1 MYVHNFH
8 HFKRFF
14 LLFFS
19 QKIGATISENESFS
33 LASYEL
39 DGLIQPT
46 TYSTTQQS
54 SNLLQPEIEA
64 AAFNQEQQQLA
75 AAYDQNTI
83 PSEQTGQ
90 KIQIS
95 PEKPEKSGFYQDAEI
110 IEAIQSTKPMLPV
123 NHVIQYSPRTS
134 AASAPDWT
142 ASVQLYNNQNS
153 QDQTS
158 RDSFKLVRQTSS
170 DLSEETQFQIEEA
183 TTADDTEN
191 KIDIPEPMEID
202 TTSVSENEQ
211 KCDEKAKIIDQT
223 ADQNIND
230 LVAHDSDLEE
240 VQKNLVKSPHENQQ
254 RESFSCPL
262 YPHKTIASLL
272 VTTTEV
278 QVQLDH
284 DQNLNS
290 AGAPSI
296 PLPVDIKGDINIPP
310 IQQAPQLDAVLVHN
324 SAAAP
329 AVALGAM
336 AGAAGAS
343 GSSPPVTPTGSTRSK
358 TPSPRPRSSV
368 SAKQNSTNMDTTEI
382 ASMTAA
388 SNDSAAS
395 IQNDNAASN
404 KSSRVPVPT
413 PRKSVTMMECED
425 QTSSNQTPVPVRSN
439 SAMGNRQIIQKKIS
453 FSNTSHM
460 PVAKKLST
468 FSLHEMHHNTI
479 SIEEDSGSD
488 SETEQPLQRRNSIHN
503 VPYVDVSDPQTRE
516 RMERYKEERRS
527 MLRAKYKAEDYMT
540 SPASSEAIGNKYR
553 RKSTESQ
560 QSNKIEQTS
569 ETCSPPPPPIP
580 QNEPPCEPPESPVI
594 LRKDIQGGLPKMSSP
609 LREDG
614 LIDEDVNVKERAA
627 IFGGT
632 GCQNQHNLNN
642 QNQETVKQNQQNAS
656 QVILPPPKYNR
667 SKSMWTN
674 SNTNTS
680 SSAKVIKPPRPISD
694 DPSSNNG
701 TSRKISPG
709 SPSKIRDM
717 AAFFEQHQKN

>member
-1 MYVHNFH
+1 MFINFQH
-8 HFKRFF
+8 LKRFF
-14 LLFFS
+14 LLFFL

-54 SNLLQPEIEA
+54 SNLLPEIEA

-75 AAYDQNTI
+75 AAYDQNTM
-83 PSEQTGQ
+83 SELAGQ
-90 KIQIS
+90 KIRNS
-95 PEKPEKSGFYQDAEI
+95 PEKPEKSGFYQDAE

-158 RDSFKLVRQTSS
+158 RDSFKLVQTSS
-170 DLSEETQFQIEEA
+170 DLSETQFQIEEEA
-183 TTADDTEN
+183 TAATEN

-202 TTSVSENEQ
+202 ITQPTSVSENEQ

-230 LVAHDSDLEE
+230 LVAHDKHIIDSDLE

-290 AGAPSI
+290 AGALPST
-296 PLPVDIKGDINIPP
+296 PRTLPVDIKGDINIPP
-310 IQQAPQLDAVLVHN
+310 IQQASPQLDAVLVHN

-329 AVALGAM
+329 AMALGAT

-368 SAKQNSTNMDTTEI
+368 SAKQNSTNMDTTETSST
-382 ASMTAA
+382 AAA

-395 IQNDNAASN
+395 INEHAASN
-404 KSSRVPVPT
+404 KSSQRGPVPT
-413 PRKSVTMMECED
+413 PRKSVTMMECEENP
-425 QTSSNQTPVPVRSN
+425 SSNQTPVPVRSN
-439 SAMGNRQIIQKKIS
+439 SAMGNRQIHKKIS
-453 FSNTSHM
+453 FSNTHM

-468 FSLHEMHHNTI
+468 FSLHEMHHNAI

-540 SPASSEAIGNKYR
+540 SPASEAIGNKYR

-569 ETCSPPPPPIP
+569 ETSPLPPPIP

-594 LRKDIQGGLPKMSSP
+594 LRKDLQSGLPKMSSP

-632 GCQNQHNLNN
+632 GCQNSQYLNN
-642 QNQETVKQNQQNAS
+642 QNETVKQNQQNAS
-656 QVILPPPKYNR
+656 QVILPPKYNR

>member
-1 MYVHNFH
+1 M
-8 HFKRFF
+8 
-14 LLFFS
+14 
-19 QKIGATISENESFS
+19 
-33 LASYEL
+33 
-39 DGLIQPT
+39 PT

-54 SNLLQPEIEA
+54 SNLLPEIEA

-75 AAYDQNTI
+75 AAYDNTM
-83 PSEQTGQ
+83 SEPGQ
-90 KIQIS
+90 KIRIS
-95 PEKPEKSGFYQDAEI
+95 PEEKSGFYDAE
-110 IEAIQSTKPMLPV
+110 IEAIQTKPMLPV

-158 RDSFKLVRQTSS
+158 RDSFKLVQTSS
-170 DLSEETQFQIEEA
+170 DLSETQFQIEEEA
-183 TTADDTEN
+183 TADNEN

-202 TTSVSENEQ
+202 TIITSQPTSVSENEQ

-230 LVAHDSDLEE
+230 LNDKHIIDSDLEEAE

-290 AGAPSI
+290 AGAPSTRT
-296 PLPVDIKGDINIPP
+296 LPDIKGDINIPP
-310 IQQAPQLDAVLVHN
+310 IQQAAPQLDAAAGTVLVHN
-324 SAAAP
+324 SAAA
-329 AVALGAM
+329 ALGAT

-368 SAKQNSTNMDTTEI
+368 AKQNSTNMDTTETSST
-382 ASMTAA
+382 AAA

-395 IQNDNAASN
+395 INDNAAPN
-404 KSSRVPVPT
+404 KSSRGPVPT

-425 QTSSNQTPVPVRSN
+425 PSSNTPVPVRSN
-439 SAMGNRQIIQKKIS
+439 SAMGNRQIHKKIS
-453 FSNTSHM
+453 FSNTHM

-488 SETEQPLQRRNSIHN
+488 SEAEQPLQRRNSIHN

-540 SPASSEAIGNKYR
+540 STASEVGNKYR

-569 ETCSPPPPPIP
+569 SETSPPPP
-580 QNEPPCEPPESPVI
+580 QNEPPYEPPCSTSPVI
-594 LRKDIQGGLPKMSSP
+594 LRKDVQGGLPKMSSP

-632 GCQNQHNLNN
+632 GCQNHNLNN
-642 QNQETVKQNQQNAS
+642 QNETVKQNHQNAS
-656 QVILPPPKYNR
+656 QVILPPKYNR

-674 SNTNTS
+674 SNTTS

>member
-1 MYVHNFH
+1 M
-8 HFKRFF
+8 
-14 LLFFS
+14 
-19 QKIGATISENESFS
+19 
-33 LASYEL
+33 
-39 DGLIQPT
+39 PT

-54 SNLLQPEIEA
+54 SNLLPEIEA

-75 AAYDQNTI
+75 AAYDNTM
-83 PSEQTGQ
+83 SEPGQ
-90 KIQIS
+90 KIRIS
-95 PEKPEKSGFYQDAEI
+95 PEEKSGFYDAE
-110 IEAIQSTKPMLPV
+110 IEAIQTKPMLPV

-158 RDSFKLVRQTSS
+158 RDSFKLVQTSS
-170 DLSEETQFQIEEA
+170 DLSETQFQIEEEA
-183 TTADDTEN
+183 TADNEN

-202 TTSVSENEQ
+202 TQIITSQPTSVSENEQ

-230 LVAHDSDLEE
+230 LNDKHIIDSDLEEAE

-290 AGAPSI
+290 AGAPSTRT
-296 PLPVDIKGDINIPP
+296 LPDIKGDINIPP
-310 IQQAPQLDAVLVHN
+310 IQQAAPQLDAAAGTVLVHN
-324 SAAAP
+324 SAAA
-329 AVALGAM
+329 ALGAT

-368 SAKQNSTNMDTTEI
+368 AKQNSTNMDTTET
-382 ASMTAA
+382 SSTAA

-395 IQNDNAASN
+395 INDNAASI
-404 KSSRVPVPT
+404 KSSRGPVPT

-425 QTSSNQTPVPVRSN
+425 PSSNTPVPVRSN
-439 SAMGNRQIIQKKIS
+439 SAMGNRQIHKKIS
-453 FSNTSHM
+453 FSNTHM

-488 SETEQPLQRRNSIHN
+488 SEAEQPLQRRNSIHN

-540 SPASSEAIGNKYR
+540 STASEVGNKYR

-569 ETCSPPPPPIP
+569 SETSPPTPPIP
-580 QNEPPCEPPESPVI
+580 QNEPPCSTSPVI
-594 LRKDIQGGLPKMSSP
+594 LRKDVQGGLPKMSSP

-632 GCQNQHNLNN
+632 GCQNHNLNN
-642 QNQETVKQNQQNAS
+642 QNETVKQNHQNAS
-656 QVILPPPKYNR
+656 QVILPPKYNR

-674 SNTNTS
+674 SNTTS

>member
-1 MYVHNFH
+1 M
-8 HFKRFF
+8 
-14 LLFFS
+14 
-19 QKIGATISENESFS
+19 
-33 LASYEL
+33 
-39 DGLIQPT
+39 PT

-54 SNLLQPEIEA
+54 SNLLPEIEA
-64 AAFNQEQQQLA
+64 AAFNQEQQLA
-75 AAYDQNTI
+75 AAYDNTM
-83 PSEQTGQ
+83 SEPGPE
-90 KIQIS
+90 IRIS
-95 PEKPEKSGFYQDAEI
+95 PEKKSGFNDAE
-110 IEAIQSTKPMLPV
+110 IEAIQTKPMLPV

-134 AASAPDWT
+134 ASAPDWT

-158 RDSFKLVRQTSS
+158 RDSFKLVQTSS
-170 DLSEETQFQIEEA
+170 DLSETQFQIEEEA
-183 TTADDTEN
+183 STTADNAEN

-202 TTSVSENEQ
+202 TIITQPTSVSENEQ

-223 ADQNIND
+223 DQNINED
-230 LVAHDSDLEE
+230 LMANDKHIIDSDLEETAEE

-290 AGAPSI
+290 AGAPSTRT
-296 PLPVDIKGDINIPP
+296 LPDIKGDINIPP
-310 IQQAPQLDAVLVHN
+310 IQHAPQLDAAAGTMLVHN
-324 SAAAP
+324 SAA
-329 AVALGAM
+329 VALGAS

-368 SAKQNSTNMDTTEI
+368 AKQNSTNMDTTET
-382 ASMTAA
+382 STAA

-395 IQNDNAASN
+395 INDNAASN
-404 KSSRVPVPT
+404 KSSRGPVPT

-425 QTSSNQTPVPVRSN
+425 PSSNTPVPVRSN
-439 SAMGNRQIIQKKIS
+439 SAMGNRQIQKKIS
-453 FSNTSHM
+453 FSNTHM

-468 FSLHEMHHNTI
+468 FSLHEMHHNAI

-488 SETEQPLQRRNSIHN
+488 SEAEQPLQRRNSIHN

-540 SPASSEAIGNKYR
+540 SPASEVGNKYR

-569 ETCSPPPPPIP
+569 SSETTSPPPPPIP
-580 QNEPPCEPPESPVI
+580 QNEPPYHEPPCSTSPVL
-594 LRKDIQGGLPKMSSP
+594 LRKDQQQNLQGGLLKMSSP

-632 GCQNQHNLNN
+632 GCQNHNLNN
-642 QNQETVKQNQQNAS
+642 QNETKQNHQNAS
-656 QVILPPPKYNR
+656 QVILPPKYNR

-674 SNTNTS
+674 SNTTS

>member
-1 MYVHNFH
+1 M
-8 HFKRFF
+8 
-14 LLFFS
+14 
-19 QKIGATISENESFS
+19 
-33 LASYEL
+33 
-39 DGLIQPT
+39 PT

-54 SNLLQPEIEA
+54 SNLLPEIEA
-64 AAFNQEQQQLA
+64 AAFNQEQQQQLA
-75 AAYDQNTI
+75 AAYDNTM
-83 PSEQTGQ
+83 SEPGQ
-90 KIQIS
+90 KIRIS
-95 PEKPEKSGFYQDAEI
+95 PEEKSGFYDAE
-110 IEAIQSTKPMLPV
+110 IEAIQTKPMLPV

-158 RDSFKLVRQTSS
+158 RDSFKLVQTSS
-170 DLSEETQFQIEEA
+170 DLSETQFQIEEEA
-183 TTADDTEN
+183 TADNQEN

-202 TTSVSENEQ
+202 TQIITSQPTSVSENEQ

-230 LVAHDSDLEE
+230 LNDKHIIDSDLEEAE

-290 AGAPSI
+290 AGAPSTRT
-296 PLPVDIKGDINIPP
+296 LPDIKGDINIPP
-310 IQQAPQLDAVLVHN
+310 IQQAAPQLDAAAGTVLVHN
-324 SAAAP
+324 SAAA
-329 AVALGAM
+329 ALGAT

-368 SAKQNSTNMDTTEI
+368 AKQNSTNMDTTETSST
-382 ASMTAA
+382 AAA

-395 IQNDNAASN
+395 INDNAAPN
-404 KSSRVPVPT
+404 KSSRGPVPT

-425 QTSSNQTPVPVRSN
+425 PSSNTPVPVRSN
-439 SAMGNRQIIQKKIS
+439 SAMGNRQIHKKIS
-453 FSNTSHM
+453 FSNTHM

-488 SETEQPLQRRNSIHN
+488 SEAEQPLQRRNSIHN

-540 SPASSEAIGNKYR
+540 STASEVGNKYR

-569 ETCSPPPPPIP
+569 SETSPPPP
-580 QNEPPCEPPESPVI
+580 QNEPPYEPPCSTSPVI
-594 LRKDIQGGLPKMSSP
+594 LRKDVQGGLPKMSSP

-632 GCQNQHNLNN
+632 GCQNHNLNN
-642 QNQETVKQNQQNAS
+642 QNETVKQNHQNAS
-656 QVILPPPKYNR
+656 QVILPPKYNR

-674 SNTNTS
+674 SNTTS

>member
-1 MYVHNFH
+1 M
-8 HFKRFF
+8 
-14 LLFFS
+14 
-19 QKIGATISENESFS
+19 
-33 LASYEL
+33 
-39 DGLIQPT
+39 PT

-54 SNLLQPEIEA
+54 SNLLPEIEA
-64 AAFNQEQQQLA
+64 AAFNQEQQQQLA
-75 AAYDQNTI
+75 AAYDNTM
-83 PSEQTGQ
+83 SEPGQ
-90 KIQIS
+90 KIRIS
-95 PEKPEKSGFYQDAEI
+95 PEEKSGFYDAE
-110 IEAIQSTKPMLPV
+110 IEAIQTKPMLPV

-158 RDSFKLVRQTSS
+158 RDSFKLVQTSS
-170 DLSEETQFQIEEA
+170 DLSETQFQIEEEA
-183 TTADDTEN
+183 TADNQEN

-202 TTSVSENEQ
+202 TQIITSQPTSVSENEQ

-230 LVAHDSDLEE
+230 LNDKHNIDSDLEEAE

-290 AGAPSI
+290 AGAPSTRT
-296 PLPVDIKGDINIPP
+296 LPDIKGDINIPP
-310 IQQAPQLDAVLVHN
+310 IQQAAPQLDAAAGTVLVHN
-324 SAAAP
+324 SAAA
-329 AVALGAM
+329 ALGAT

-368 SAKQNSTNMDTTEI
+368 AKQNSTNMDTTETSST
-382 ASMTAA
+382 AAA

-395 IQNDNAASN
+395 INDNAAPN
-404 KSSRVPVPT
+404 KSSRGPVPT
-413 PRKSVTMMECED
+413 PRKSVTMMECEENP
-425 QTSSNQTPVPVRSN
+425 SSNTPVPVRSN
-439 SAMGNRQIIQKKIS
+439 SAMGNRQIHKKIS
-453 FSNTSHM
+453 FSNTHM

-488 SETEQPLQRRNSIHN
+488 SEAEQPLQRRNSIHN

-540 SPASSEAIGNKYR
+540 STASEVGNKYR

-569 ETCSPPPPPIP
+569 SETSPPPP
-580 QNEPPCEPPESPVI
+580 QNEPPYEPPCSTSPVI
-594 LRKDIQGGLPKMSSP
+594 LRKDVQGGLPKMSSP

-632 GCQNQHNLNN
+632 GCQNHNLNN
-642 QNQETVKQNQQNAS
+642 QNETVKQNHQNAS
-656 QVILPPPKYNR
+656 QVILPPKYNR

-674 SNTNTS
+674 SNTTS

>member
-1 MYVHNFH
+1 M
-8 HFKRFF
+8 
-14 LLFFS
+14 
-19 QKIGATISENESFS
+19 
-33 LASYEL
+33 
-39 DGLIQPT
+39 PT

-54 SNLLQPEIEA
+54 SNLLPEIEA

-75 AAYDQNTI
+75 AAYDNTM
-83 PSEQTGQ
+83 SEPGQ
-90 KIQIS
+90 KIRIS
-95 PEKPEKSGFYQDAEI
+95 PEEKSGFYDAE
-110 IEAIQSTKPMLPV
+110 IEAIQTKPMLPV

-158 RDSFKLVRQTSS
+158 RDSFKLVQTSS
-170 DLSEETQFQIEEA
+170 DLSETQFQIEEEA
-183 TTADDTEN
+183 TADNEN

-202 TTSVSENEQ
+202 TIITSQPTSVSENEQ

-230 LVAHDSDLEE
+230 LNDKHIIDSDLEEAE

-290 AGAPSI
+290 AGAPSTRT
-296 PLPVDIKGDINIPP
+296 LPDIKGDINIPP
-310 IQQAPQLDAVLVHN
+310 IQQAAPQLDAAAGTVLVHN
-324 SAAAP
+324 SATA
-329 AVALGAM
+329 ALGAT

-368 SAKQNSTNMDTTEI
+368 AKQNSTNMDTTET
-382 ASMTAA
+382 SSTAA

-395 IQNDNAASN
+395 INDNAAPN
-404 KSSRVPVPT
+404 KSSRGPVPT

-425 QTSSNQTPVPVRSN
+425 PSSNTPVPVRSN
-439 SAMGNRQIIQKKIS
+439 SAMGNRQIHKKIS
-453 FSNTSHM
+453 FSNTHM

-488 SETEQPLQRRNSIHN
+488 SEAEQPLQRRNSIHN

-540 SPASSEAIGNKYR
+540 STASEVGNKYR

-569 ETCSPPPPPIP
+569 SETSPPPP
-580 QNEPPCEPPESPVI
+580 QNEPPYEPPCSTSPVI
-594 LRKDIQGGLPKMSSP
+594 LRKDVQGGLPKMSSP

-632 GCQNQHNLNN
+632 GCQNHNLNN
-642 QNQETVKQNQQNAS
+642 QNETVKQNHQNAS
-656 QVILPPPKYNR
+656 QVILPPKYNR

-674 SNTNTS
+674 SNTTS

>member
-1 MYVHNFH
+1 M
-8 HFKRFF
+8 
-14 LLFFS
+14 
-19 QKIGATISENESFS
+19 
-33 LASYEL
+33 
-39 DGLIQPT
+39 PT

-54 SNLLQPEIEA
+54 SNLLPEIEA
-64 AAFNQEQQQLA
+64 AAFNQEQQQQLA
-75 AAYDQNTI
+75 AAYDNTM
-83 PSEQTGQ
+83 SEQPGQ
-90 KIQIS
+90 KIRIS
-95 PEKPEKSGFYQDAEI
+95 PEEKSGFYDAE
-110 IEAIQSTKPMLPV
+110 IEAIQTKPMLPV

-158 RDSFKLVRQTSS
+158 RDSFKLVQTSS
-170 DLSEETQFQIEEA
+170 DLSETQFQIEEEA
-183 TTADDTEN
+183 TADNQEN

-202 TTSVSENEQ
+202 TQIITSQPTSVSENEQ

-230 LVAHDSDLEE
+230 LNDKHIIDSDLEEAE

-290 AGAPSI
+290 AGAPSTRT
-296 PLPVDIKGDINIPP
+296 LPDIKGDINIPP
-310 IQQAPQLDAVLVHN
+310 IQQAAPQLDAAAGTVLVHN
-324 SAAAP
+324 SAAA
-329 AVALGAM
+329 ALGAT

-368 SAKQNSTNMDTTEI
+368 AKQNSTNMDTTETSST
-382 ASMTAA
+382 AAA

-395 IQNDNAASN
+395 INDNAAPN
-404 KSSRVPVPT
+404 KSSRGPVPT

-425 QTSSNQTPVPVRSN
+425 PSSNTPVPVRSN
-439 SAMGNRQIIQKKIS
+439 SAMGNRQIHKKIS
-453 FSNTSHM
+453 FSNTHM

-488 SETEQPLQRRNSIHN
+488 SEAEQPLQRRNSIHN

-540 SPASSEAIGNKYR
+540 STASEVGNKYR

-569 ETCSPPPPPIP
+569 SETSPPPP
-580 QNEPPCEPPESPVI
+580 QNEPPYEPPCSTSPVI
-594 LRKDIQGGLPKMSSP
+594 LRKDVQGGLPKMSSP

-632 GCQNQHNLNN
+632 GCQNHNLNN
-642 QNQETVKQNQQNAS
+642 QNETVKQNHQNAS
-656 QVILPPPKYNR
+656 QVILPPKYNR

-674 SNTNTS
+674 SNTTS

>member
-1 MYVHNFH
+1 M
-8 HFKRFF
+8 
-14 LLFFS
+14 
-19 QKIGATISENESFS
+19 
-33 LASYEL
+33 
-39 DGLIQPT
+39 PT

-54 SNLLQPEIEA
+54 SNLLPEIEA

-75 AAYDQNTI
+75 AAYDNTM
-83 PSEQTGQ
+83 SEPGQ
-90 KIQIS
+90 KIRIS
-95 PEKPEKSGFYQDAEI
+95 PEEKSGFYDAE
-110 IEAIQSTKPMLPV
+110 IEAIQTKPMLPV

-158 RDSFKLVRQTSS
+158 RDSFKLVQTSS
-170 DLSEETQFQIEEA
+170 DLSETQFQIEEEA
-183 TTADDTEN
+183 TADNEN

-202 TTSVSENEQ
+202 TIITSQPTSVSENEQ
-211 KCDEKAKIIDQT
+211 KCDEKAKIVDQT

-230 LVAHDSDLEE
+230 QNDKHIIDSDLEEAE

-290 AGAPSI
+290 AGAPSTRT
-296 PLPVDIKGDINIPP
+296 LPDIKGDINIPP
-310 IQQAPQLDAVLVHN
+310 IQQAAPQLDAAAGTVLVHN
-324 SAAAP
+324 SAAA
-329 AVALGAM
+329 ALGAT

-368 SAKQNSTNMDTTEI
+368 AKQNSTNMDTTETSST
-382 ASMTAA
+382 AAA

-395 IQNDNAASN
+395 INDNAAPN
-404 KSSRVPVPT
+404 KSSRGPVPT

-425 QTSSNQTPVPVRSN
+425 PSSNTPVPVRSN
-439 SAMGNRQIIQKKIS
+439 SAMGNRQIHKKIS
-453 FSNTSHM
+453 FSNTHM

-488 SETEQPLQRRNSIHN
+488 SEAEQPLQRRNSIHN

-540 SPASSEAIGNKYR
+540 STASEVGNKYR

-569 ETCSPPPPPIP
+569 SETSPPPP
-580 QNEPPCEPPESPVI
+580 QNEPPYEPPCSTSPVI
-594 LRKDIQGGLPKMSSP
+594 LRKDVQGGLPKMSSP

-632 GCQNQHNLNN
+632 GCQNHNLNN
-642 QNQETVKQNQQNAS
+642 QNETVKQNHQNAS
-656 QVILPPPKYNR
+656 QVILPPKYNR

-674 SNTNTS
+674 SNTTS

>member
-1 MYVHNFH
+1 M
-8 HFKRFF
+8 
-14 LLFFS
+14 
-19 QKIGATISENESFS
+19 
-33 LASYEL
+33 
-39 DGLIQPT
+39 
-46 TYSTTQQS
+46 
-54 SNLLQPEIEA
+54 
-64 AAFNQEQQQLA
+64 
-75 AAYDQNTI
+75 
-83 PSEQTGQ
+83 SEQTGQ
-90 KIQIS
+90 KNRIS
-95 PEKPEKSGFYQDAEI
+95 PEKEKSGFYQDAE

-158 RDSFKLVRQTSS
+158 RDSFKLVQTSS
-170 DLSEETQFQIEEA
+170 DLSETQFQIEEEEA
-183 TTADDTEN
+183 TADNEN

-230 LVAHDSDLEE
+230 LVAHDKHIIDSDLE

-290 AGAPSI
+290 AGAPLPST
-296 PLPVDIKGDINIPP
+296 PRTLPVDIKGDINIPP

-329 AVALGAM
+329 AMALGAT

-368 SAKQNSTNMDTTEI
+368 SAKQNSTNMDTTET
-382 ASMTAA
+382 SMTAA

-395 IQNDNAASN
+395 INDNNAASN
-404 KSSRVPVPT
+404 KSSQRGPVPT
-413 PRKSVTMMECED
+413 PRKSVTMMECEENP
-425 QTSSNQTPVPVRSN
+425 SSNQTPVPVRSN
-439 SAMGNRQIIQKKIS
+439 SAMGNRQIHKKIS

-468 FSLHEMHHNTI
+468 FSLHEMHHNAI

-540 SPASSEAIGNKYR
+540 SPASEAIGNKYR

-594 LRKDIQGGLPKMSSP
+594 LRKDLQSGLPKMSSP

-632 GCQNQHNLNN
+632 GCQNTHNLNN
-642 QNQETVKQNQQNAS
+642 QNETVKQNQQNAS

>member
-1 MYVHNFH
+1 M
-8 HFKRFF
+8 
-14 LLFFS
+14 
-19 QKIGATISENESFS
+19 
-33 LASYEL
+33 
-39 DGLIQPT
+39 PT

-54 SNLLQPEIEA
+54 SNLLPEIEA

-75 AAYDQNTI
+75 AAYDNTM
-83 PSEQTGQ
+83 SEPGQ
-90 KIQIS
+90 KIRIS
-95 PEKPEKSGFYQDAEI
+95 PEEKSGFYDAE
-110 IEAIQSTKPMLPV
+110 IEAIQTKPMLPV

-158 RDSFKLVRQTSS
+158 RDSFKLVQTSS
-170 DLSEETQFQIEEA
+170 DLSETQFQIEEEA
-183 TTADDTEN
+183 TADNEN

-202 TTSVSENEQ
+202 TIITSQPTSVSENEQ

-230 LVAHDSDLEE
+230 LNDKHIIDSDLEEAE

-290 AGAPSI
+290 AGAPSTRT
-296 PLPVDIKGDINIPP
+296 LPDIKGDINIPP
-310 IQQAPQLDAVLVHN
+310 IQQAAPQLDAAAGTVLVHN
-324 SAAAP
+324 SATA
-329 AVALGAM
+329 ALGAT

-368 SAKQNSTNMDTTEI
+368 AKQNSTNMDTTET
-382 ASMTAA
+382 SSTAA

-395 IQNDNAASN
+395 INDNAAPN
-404 KSSRVPVPT
+404 KSSRGPVPT

-425 QTSSNQTPVPVRSN
+425 PSSNTPVPVRSN
-439 SAMGNRQIIQKKIS
+439 SAMGNRQIHKKIS
-453 FSNTSHM
+453 FSNTHM

-488 SETEQPLQRRNSIHN
+488 SEAEQPLQRRNSIHN

-540 SPASSEAIGNKYR
+540 STASEVGNKYR

-569 ETCSPPPPPIP
+569 SSETSPPPP
-580 QNEPPCEPPESPVI
+580 QNEPPYEPPCSTSPVI
-594 LRKDIQGGLPKMSSP
+594 LRKDVQGGLPKMSSP

-632 GCQNQHNLNN
+632 GCQNHNLNN
-642 QNQETVKQNQQNAS
+642 QNETVKQNHQNAS
-656 QVILPPPKYNR
+656 QVILPPKYNR

-674 SNTNTS
+674 SNTTS

>member
-1 MYVHNFH
+1 M
-8 HFKRFF
+8 
-14 LLFFS
+14 
-19 QKIGATISENESFS
+19 
-33 LASYEL
+33 
-39 DGLIQPT
+39 PT

-54 SNLLQPEIEA
+54 SNLLPEIEA
-64 AAFNQEQQQLA
+64 AAFNQEQQLA
-75 AAYDQNTI
+75 AAYDNTM
-83 PSEQTGQ
+83 SEPGQ
-90 KIQIS
+90 KIRIS
-95 PEKPEKSGFYQDAEI
+95 PEEKSGFYDAE
-110 IEAIQSTKPMLPV
+110 IEAIQTKPMLPV

-158 RDSFKLVRQTSS
+158 RDSFKLVQTSS
-170 DLSEETQFQIEEA
+170 DLSETQFQIEEEA
-183 TTADDTEN
+183 TADNEN

-202 TTSVSENEQ
+202 TQIITSQPTSVSENEQ

-230 LVAHDSDLEE
+230 LNDKHIIDSDLEEAE

-290 AGAPSI
+290 AGAPSTRT
-296 PLPVDIKGDINIPP
+296 LPDIKGDINIPP
-310 IQQAPQLDAVLVHN
+310 IQQAAPQLDAAAGTVLVHN
-324 SAAAP
+324 SAAA
-329 AVALGAM
+329 ALGAT

-343 GSSPPVTPTGSTRSK
+343 GSSPPVTPTGSTQSK

-368 SAKQNSTNMDTTEI
+368 AKQNSTNMDTTET
-382 ASMTAA
+382 SSTAA

-395 IQNDNAASN
+395 INDNAASI
-404 KSSRVPVPT
+404 KSSRGPVPT

-425 QTSSNQTPVPVRSN
+425 PSSNTPVPVRSN
-439 SAMGNRQIIQKKIS
+439 SAMGNRQIHKKIS
-453 FSNTSHM
+453 FSNTHM

-488 SETEQPLQRRNSIHN
+488 SEAEQPLQRRNSIHN

-540 SPASSEAIGNKYR
+540 STASEVGNKYR

-569 ETCSPPPPPIP
+569 SETSPPTPPIP
-580 QNEPPCEPPESPVI
+580 QNEPNYEPPCSTSPVI
-594 LRKDIQGGLPKMSSP
+594 LRKDLQGGLPKMSSP

-632 GCQNQHNLNN
+632 GCQNHNLNN
-642 QNQETVKQNQQNAS
+642 QNETVKQNHQNAS
-656 QVILPPPKYNR
+656 QVILPPKYNR

-674 SNTNTS
+674 SNTTS

>member
-1 MYVHNFH
+1 
-8 HFKRFF
+8 
-14 LLFFS
+14 
-19 QKIGATISENESFS
+19 
-33 LASYEL
+33 
-39 DGLIQPT
+39 
-46 TYSTTQQS
+46 
-54 SNLLQPEIEA
+54 
-64 AAFNQEQQQLA
+64 
-75 AAYDQNTI
+75 
-83 PSEQTGQ
+83 
-90 KIQIS
+90 
-95 PEKPEKSGFYQDAEI
+95 
-110 IEAIQSTKPMLPV
+110 MLPV

-158 RDSFKLVRQTSS
+158 RDSFKLVQTSS
-170 DLSEETQFQIEEA
+170 DRLPEETQFQIEEA
-183 TTADDTEN
+183 TAATEN

-202 TTSVSENEQ
+202 ITQPTSVSENEQ

-230 LVAHDSDLEE
+230 LVAHDKHIIDSDLEE

-290 AGAPSI
+290 AGAPLPST
-296 PLPVDIKGDINIPP
+296 PRTLPVDIKGDINIPP
-310 IQQAPQLDAVLVHN
+310 IQQASPQLDAAAVGTVLVHN
-324 SAAAP
+324 SAAA
-329 AVALGAM
+329 ALGAT

-368 SAKQNSTNMDTTEI
+368 SAKQNSTNMDTTET
-382 ASMTAA
+382 SVTAA

-395 IQNDNAASN
+395 INEHAASN
-404 KSSRVPVPT
+404 KSSQRGPVPT
-413 PRKSVTMMECED
+413 PRKSVTMMECEEN
-425 QTSSNQTPVPVRSN
+425 TSSNQTPVPVRSN
-439 SAMGNRQIIQKKIS
+439 SAMGNRQIHKKIS

-540 SPASSEAIGNKYR
+540 SPASEAIGNKYR

-569 ETCSPPPPPIP
+569 ETSPTTPPIP
-580 QNEPPCEPPESPVI
+580 QNEPPYEPPESPVI
-594 LRKDIQGGLPKMSSP
+594 LRKDLQGGLPKMSSP

-674 SNTNTS
+674 SNTS

>member
-1 MYVHNFH
+1 
-8 HFKRFF
+8 
-14 LLFFS
+14 
-19 QKIGATISENESFS
+19 
-33 LASYEL
+33 
-39 DGLIQPT
+39 
-46 TYSTTQQS
+46 
-54 SNLLQPEIEA
+54 
-64 AAFNQEQQQLA
+64 
-75 AAYDQNTI
+75 
-83 PSEQTGQ
+83 
-90 KIQIS
+90 
-95 PEKPEKSGFYQDAEI
+95 
-110 IEAIQSTKPMLPV
+110 MLPV

-158 RDSFKLVRQTSS
+158 RDSFKLVQTSS
-170 DLSEETQFQIEEA
+170 NLSSETQFHIEEEA
-183 TTADDTEN
+183 STTAVENEN
-191 KIDIPEPMEID
+191 KIIDDIPEPMEVDTIIT
-202 TTSVSENEQ
+202 TTSVSGENEQ
-211 KCDEKAKIIDQT
+211 TEKISSNLLAKIIDDQT
-223 ADQNIND
+223 EENVSDDLINHHKNDND
-230 LVAHDSDLEE
+230 LKPEEAE

-290 AGAPSI
+290 AGAPSTRT
-296 PLPVDIKGDINIPP
+296 LSDIKGDINIPP
-310 IQQAPQLDAVLVHN
+310 IQQAPQTLDAAAGTVLVHN
-324 SAAAP
+324 SAAVA
-329 AVALGAM
+329 ALGATP
-336 AGAAGAS
+336 GGVAAGAS

-368 SAKQNSTNMDTTEI
+368 AKQQNSTNMDITET
-382 ASMTAA
+382 SSTAA
-388 SNDSAAS
+388 AS
-395 IQNDNAASN
+395 NDNAASIN
-404 KSSRVPVPT
+404 DNAATNRSSRVPVPT
-413 PRKSVTMMECED
+413 PRKSVTMMECEEPI
-425 QTSSNQTPVPVRSN
+425 SSNTTPVPVRSN
-439 SAMGNRQIIQKKIS
+439 SAMGNHRQIQKKIS
-453 FSNTSHM
+453 FSNTHM

-540 SPASSEAIGNKYR
+540 SPSSEVGNKYR

-569 ETCSPPPPPIP
+569 SETSSPPSPPPVP
-580 QNEPPCEPPESPVI
+580 QNEPPCSTSPVI
-594 LRKDIQGGLPKMSSP
+594 LRKDVQGGLLKMSSP

-632 GCQNQHNLNN
+632 GCQNHNLNN
-642 QNQETVKQNQQNAS
+642 QNQETKQNHQNAS

-674 SNTNTS
+674 SNTTS